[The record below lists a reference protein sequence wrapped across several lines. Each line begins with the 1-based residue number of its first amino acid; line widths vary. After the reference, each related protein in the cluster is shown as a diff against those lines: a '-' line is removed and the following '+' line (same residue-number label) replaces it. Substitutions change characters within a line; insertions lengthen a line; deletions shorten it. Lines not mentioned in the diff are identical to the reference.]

1 MTTAARLS
9 LLFEYLDRVPGS
21 VRRCLLVLECA
32 FEIHFRQYV
41 VRIEFEKP
49 REKDFCFFEIAVAEF
64 ADRIFV
70 NIEPLQKFR
79 IDIIFPRTDE
89 RENIDRLGF
98 SFHLSTRDQ
107 SKMEV
112 ITHKFGCALADEDID
127 TVNARERFQSRSEV
141 DGVTDDGWIEP
152 FVRFVGTDIAD
163 DRLAVIDSNAE
174 RERVCSLSL
183 PGRIE
188 LRHFTSHPE
197 CRTYSR
203 FRIFRRAVA
212 AHVSPNGH
220 DRVADK
226 FIERAAIIEDHRH
239 HATEV
244 TI

>member
-1 MTTAARLS
+1 
-9 LLFEYLDRVPGS
+9 
-21 VRRCLLVLECA
+21 
-32 FEIHFRQYV
+32 
-41 VRIEFEKP
+41 
-49 REKDFCFFEIAVAEF
+49 
-64 ADRIFV
+64 
-70 NIEPLQKFR
+70 
-79 IDIIFPRTDE
+79 
-89 RENIDRLGF
+89 
-98 SFHLSTRDQ
+98 
-107 SKMEV
+107 MEV

-163 DRLAVIDSNAE
+163 DRLAVINADPECE
-174 RERVCSLSL
+174 RITSLSL
-183 PGRIE
+183 PRCIE
-188 LRHFTSHPE
+188 LWHFASHPE
-197 CRTYSR
+197 RRAHRR
-203 FRIFRRAVA
+203 FCIFRRAVA